1 VCEVNRKV
9 LGMAVVFLAV
19 AISASSIVPA
29 FAKNFNYP
37 EGQDITY
44 TSSGEGYIATPAGYF
59 GAVTSMK
66 IRAVNV
72 EIGTKGGG
80 DNLEIDFPVPGTS
93 TYIPVAFF
101 TTNPNPEVIDW
112 LKILLSG
119 FPVLLPN
126 NIRHV
131 SDDVLIV
138 NRHGNS
144 ITVELT
150 APQTILMIQSG
161 VPVPVVVPAF
171 TVELN
176 KVGGSVHQDE
186 TEVLT
191 GYPGASDWTGYTEE
205 MGFNA
210 EGALT
215 CQAWSYDS
223 VPMTDCFIRM
233 HGITIWTP
241 PASP

>member
-101 TTNPNPEVIDW
+101 TTNPNPDVIDW

-150 APQTILMIQSG
+150 APQTILMG
-161 VPVPVVVPAF
+161 TGPVVVPVF

-176 KVGGSVHQDE
+176 KVGGSVHQEE
-186 TEVLT
+186 TVLLT
-191 GYPGASDWTGYTEE
+191 GYPDASGYTGYIEE

-210 EGALT
+210 EGAFT
-215 CQAWSYDS
+215 CPAWSYDS
-223 VPMTDCFIRM
+223 EPMTDCFITM
-233 HGITIWTP
+233 HGITIYTP